1 MLEHIDA
8 LIAFTGIILLASL
21 LVTALTQIVIAVFN
35 LRGRNLLWG
44 VTRLLRQIEPTLGNE
59 GAEAVAK
66 KILTHP
72 LICRYAKRL
81 PPVVRMEEFSELLIK
96 IAESEDIKKF
106 NKNIQNSLKQLIKI
120 DPKEL
125 AKQLKDLKV
134 TVTKNKLKKAQ
145 KDIFEHLKKAM
156 SKIAELESWFD
167 NMTDRISERFTLR
180 SKIIT
185 VIGAVLVTAVLQL
198 DSIQIIK
205 QVYADSELRS
215 KLIVSSNLIM
225 ERGSGILEQK
235 NVFDLSMDSLRST
248 YPDLPPPSISF
259 NNRVS
264 AEKWLEQNMP
274 ENLKL
279 DEVLASYRNIQKD
292 VTKKHLSYLG
302 NQVLELKDDL
312 AKTELNIFGEYY
324 NWDVNQWET
333 SKYIGM
339 LISIVFLSLGAPFW
353 FNLLKNLTNLRTRL
367 MQNEEKE
374 RLKRGTKSENV

>member
-1 MLEHIDA
+1 
-8 LIAFTGIILLASL
+8 
-21 LVTALTQIVIAVFN
+21 
-35 LRGRNLLWG
+35 
-44 VTRLLRQIEPTLGNE
+44 
-59 GAEAVAK
+59 
-66 KILTHP
+66 
-72 LICRYAKRL
+72 
-81 PPVVRMEEFSELLIK
+81 
-96 IAESEDIKKF
+96 
-106 NKNIQNSLKQLIKI
+106 
-120 DPKEL
+120 
-125 AKQLKDLKV
+125 
-134 TVTKNKLKKAQ
+134 VTKNKLKKAQ